1 MPVFAVYDFND
12 FGTVTNDQSLVNGA
26 QNGTYFNGATPSA
39 AGTVLDGVDDIV
51 KLDPNSAFQLDR
63 GTLALD
69 FTLASAPLTG
79 TQTVLSRDSMGS
91 TDGGYHID
99 ILASGAVVVTHE
111 TATGPVSFST
121 AEGFAHPG
129 DSVSLSY
136 SWDYAGTGG
145 ALSIANTSTDAQFTA
160 EVPATL
166 TMNMGAINQPWV
178 IGAGQSESDPDI
190 RNDIN
195 QFFNGTVQQ
204 LSFSDSLDNL
214 AVLDAPDANADM
226 ASTTTV
232 TPVTVAVLANDTDP
246 NGDALT
252 VISAVAANGSV
263 VINADGTV
271 TYTAN
276 AGFTGTDT
284 ITYTISDPAGHTD
297 SAVVTVDVAPVIV
310 VRDGIVSGTTG
321 NDLIDTSYIGDPD
334 GDRVDN
340 MDAILT
346 GDAPQDDRIAAGA
359 GDDTVYA
366 GLGNDS
372 VQGGAGDDL
381 VYGGLGDDSLFGDA
395 GNDEL
400 SGGLGNDSIT
410 AGIGLDTVYGGDGDD
425 IIDTRT
431 GAASALPDRDYPGLY
446 PADLDPTNDLDLVF
460 GEDGN
465 DQIATGDDSDTV
477 YGGIGRDT
485 IDGGI
490 DDDSLF
496 GGADSD
502 TVIGGEGSDLID
514 AGSGE
519 DVVYGGLGPNFPDS
533 LNIPDIA
540 GDLRPDNG
548 RDSILG
554 GAGNDTLF
562 GMDDDD
568 TLLGGAD
575 NDVIDGGVDDD
586 LIYGGTGND
595 VLTGGQGNDTVS
607 GDDDHDTF
615 VVGTAGNG
623 GGDSIDG
630 GEGGD
635 DFDTL
640 DLRGTGPVRV
650 TYSATNPENGIVE
663 FLDANRVV
671 TGSMTFSNIENVIPC
686 FTPGTLIATPR
697 GEVQVQ
703 DLHVGDRVVTRDN
716 GLQEIRWIGAKPMS
730 WKDFAANTHLKPV
743 LVQAGSLGFGL
754 PERDMMVS
762 PNHRVLVANDRTQ
775 LYFDEHEVLVA
786 AKHLVGASGIAVVD
800 SIGTSYVHFMCDQH
814 EVVLS
819 NGAWTETFQPGD
831 MTLNGMGNAQR
842 TEIFE
847 IFPELKTVSGVE
859 NYVAARRTLKRHEAS
874 LLMK

>member
-1 MPVFAVYDFND
+1 MPVFALYDFND
-12 FGTVTNDQSLVNGA
+12 FGSVTNDQSLMNGA
-26 QNGTYFNGATPSA
+26 QNGAYFNGATPSA
-39 AGTVLDGVDDIV
+39 AGAVLDGVDDIV
-51 KLDPNSAFQLDR
+51 KLDPSNAFQMDH

-69 FTLASAPLTG
+69 FTLASAPLFG
-79 TQTVLSRDSMGS
+79 TQTVLSRDSVGS
-91 TDGGYHID
+91 TAGGYHID
-99 ILASGAVVVTHE
+99 ILANGSVVVTHE
-111 TATGPVSFST
+111 TAAGPVSFST
-121 AEGFAHPG
+121 LAGFANPG
-129 DSVSLSY
+129 DSVSLTY
-136 SWDYAGTGG
+136 SWDQTGAGG
-145 ALSIANTSTDAQFTA
+145 ALSISNTTTDAQFVA
-160 EVPATL
+160 EVPAML
-166 TMNMGAINQPWV
+166 TMDMGTISQPWV
-178 IGAGQSESDPDI
+178 IGAGQSMSDPDM
-190 RNDIN
+190 RNNIN
-195 QFFNGTVQQ
+195 QFFNGSVQQ

-214 AVLDAPDANADM
+214 AVLDAPDANADT
-226 ASTTTV
+226 ANTTTV
-232 TPVTVAVLANDTDP
+232 TPVTVAVLANDIDP
-246 NGDALT
+246 NGDALS
-252 VISAVAANGSV
+252 VISAVAGHGSV

-271 TYTAN
+271 TYTAD
-276 AGFTGTDT
+276 AGFIGTDT
-284 ITYTISDPAGHTD
+284 ISYTISDPTGHTD
-297 SAVVTVDVAPVIV
+297 SAVVTVDVAPLSV
-310 VRDGIVSGTTG
+310 VRDGIVSGTAG
-321 NDLIDTSYIGDPD
+321 NDLIDTGFVGDPD

-340 MDAILT
+340 LDAILP
-346 GDAPQDDRIAAGA
+346 GDALQDDRIAAGA

-366 GLGNDS
+366 GLGDDS
-372 VQGGAGDDL
+372 VQGGTGDDL
-381 VYGGLGDDSLFGDA
+381 VYGGVGDDTLFGEA

-400 SGGLGNDSIT
+400 SGGLGNDSING
-410 AGIGLDTVYGGDGDD
+410 GIGGDTVYGGDGDD
-425 IIDTRT
+425 IIDTRN

-446 PADLDPTNDLDLVF
+446 PADLDPSNDLDLVF

-465 DQIATGDDSDTV
+465 DQITTGDDRDTV
-477 YGGIGRDT
+477 FGGTGRDL

-490 DDDSLF
+490 DDDSLY

-502 TVIGGEGSDLID
+502 MVIGGEGSDLID
-514 AGSGE
+514 AGSGD
-519 DVVYGGLGPNFPDS
+519 DVVYGGLGPSFPDS
-533 LNIPDIA
+533 LNIPDAA

-568 TLLGGAD
+568 TLSGGAN

-595 VLTGGQGNDTVS
+595 ILTGGQGNDTVS
-607 GDDDHDTF
+607 GDDDRDTF
-615 VVGTAGNG
+615 MVGTAGNG
-623 GGDSIDG
+623 TGDSIDG

-640 DLRGTGPVRV
+640 NLRGTGPVRI

-703 DLHVGDRVVTRDN
+703 DLRVGDRVVTRDN
-716 GLQEIRWIGAKPMS
+716 GLQQIRWIGTKPMS
-730 WKDFAANTHLKPV
+730 WKDFAANAHLKPI
-743 LVQAGSLGFGL
+743 LVQAGSLGLGL

-786 AKHLVGASGIAVVD
+786 AKHLVGAGGIAVVD

-831 MTLNGMGNAQR
+831 MTLKGMGNAQR
-842 TEIFE
+842 AEIFE
-847 IFPELKTVSGVE
+847 IFPELKTVSGIE
-859 NYVAARRTLKRHEAS
+859 NYVSARRTLKRHEAS
-874 LLMK
+874 ILMK